1 MSLDRGFKP
10 LSGLAASENDL
21 DAFASRKGIPELQP
35 KPEIPA
41 SPQVIPLPARPAPV
55 MRRFNVEVPEYIAD
69 QIYDRAR
76 AERCTARH
84 VIMQALR
91 ASGLTI
97 NEDDMISDGRRRR

>member
-1 MSLDRGFKP
+1 MSIDRGFKP
-10 LSGLAASENDL
+10 LSGLAASETDL
-21 DAFASRKGIPELQP
+21 DAFANRKGVPALQP
-35 KPEIPA
+35 KTEPA
-41 SPQVIPLPARPAPV
+41 PSPQVIPLPSRPTAV
-55 MRRFNVEVPEYIAD
+55 MHRFNVEVPEYIAD

-91 ASGLTI
+91 TAGITI